1 MMEGFK
7 EAKARFRAML
17 TLIRKYFSYD
27 EVNLTGHSVFSVHP
41 CRPPRILGSDRPPWG
56 VSPGGLRAPNGQ
68 LFFAASR
75 QSTGDFPV
83 ILRNSRLKFDRV
95 LKPLESMA
103 FVTASPAIKRSQ
115 AFSTRN
121 PFT

>member
-1 MMEGFK
+1 MGMQNSK
-7 EAKARFRAML
+7 VSTA
-17 TLIRKYFSYD
+17 D
-27 EVNLTGHSVFSVHP
+27 EING
-41 CRPPRILGSDRPPWG
+41 RDR
-56 VSPGGLRAPNGQ
+56 LRAPNGQ
-68 LFFAASR
+68 LFFVASR

-103 FVTASPAIKRSQ
+103 IVTASPAIKRSQ

>member
-1 MMEGFK
+1 MMHDTTMAGTDQTE
-7 EAKARFRAML
+7 
-17 TLIRKYFSYD
+17 TSI
-27 EVNLTGHSVFSVHP
+27 N
-41 CRPPRILGSDRPPWG
+41 CRSR
-56 VSPGGLRAPNGQ
+56 GLRAPNGQ